1 MFEQDW
7 IMRQIREISKMI
19 AHVMLNAEVQSTVA
33 ELPQEERDLADD
45 LINKMKSGK
54 VQEAVNEVNSLAD
67 SNTRSNLIIGLEFYT
82 SLSDM
87 EEDFL
92 EANGYSLVKARRDF
106 KIFAEKF
113 GMKQMT
119 DLYFGNSDE

>member
-67 SNTRSNLIIGLEFYT
+67 SNTRSNLMIGLEFYT
-82 SLSDM
+82 RLSDM
-87 EEDFL
+87 DEDFL

>member
-67 SNTRSNLIIGLEFYT
+67 SNTRSNLMIGLEFYT

-87 EEDFL
+87 DEDFL
-92 EANGYSLVKARRDF
+92 EAGGYSLVKARRDF

>member
-67 SNTRSNLIIGLEFYT
+67 SNTRSNLMIGLEFYT

-92 EANGYSLVKARRDF
+92 EANGYSLVKTRRDF

>member
-33 ELPQEERDLADD
+33 ELPQEERELADD

-54 VQEAVNEVNSLAD
+54 VQEAVDEVNRLAD
-67 SNTRSNLIIGLEFYT
+67 DNTRENLLIGLEFYT

-92 EANGYSLVKARRDF
+92 EASGYSLVKARRDF

-119 DLYFGNSDE
+119 DLYFGNDDE

>member
-1 MFEQDW
+1 M
-7 IMRQIREISKMI
+7 
-19 AHVMLNAEVQSTVA
+19 AERKLDRVI
-33 ELPQEERDLADD
+33 P
-45 LINKMKSGK
+45 GK

-67 SNTRSNLIIGLEFYT
+67 SNTRSNLMIGLEFYT

-92 EANGYSLVKARRDF
+92 EAGGYSLVKARRDF

>member
-67 SNTRSNLIIGLEFYT
+67 SNTRSNLMIGLEFYT
-82 SLSDM
+82 RLSDM

>member
-67 SNTRSNLIIGLEFYT
+67 SNTRSNLMIGLEFYT